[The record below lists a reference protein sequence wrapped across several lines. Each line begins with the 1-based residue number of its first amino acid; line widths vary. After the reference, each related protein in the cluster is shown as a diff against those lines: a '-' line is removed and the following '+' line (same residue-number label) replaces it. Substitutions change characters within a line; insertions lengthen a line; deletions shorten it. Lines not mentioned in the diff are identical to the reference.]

1 MTEAG
6 DLRHII
12 SIRTPPEGGAG
23 ALNLPTEQWAE
34 LCRCRAAVRPI
45 RGRELWAAEQAQSLI
60 DHRII
65 LRWRPGISVG
75 MRVLLDGRSFAI
87 RYAIDVEERHHWLQ
101 LMCEEV
107 QA

>member
-6 DLRHII
+6 DLRHIV
-12 SIRTPPEGGAG
+12 SIRTLPEGSAG
-23 ALNLPTEQWAE
+23 ALNVPTGQWPE

-60 DHRII
+60 TYRIL

-75 MRVLLDGRSFAI
+75 MRVMLEGRSFSI
-87 RYAIDVEERHHWLQ
+87 RYVIDVEERHHWLQ

-107 QA
+107 QT